1 MAQQSNKNHLRFY
14 APHHFV
20 FYPFMLAVLSGTIYY
35 AWSSE
40 KNQMLWLFMALIAG
54 AIIWLSFMTR
64 QHYALTL
71 QDRII
76 MQEMRYRYFVVTGNR
91 FEPLEEELSKAQIFA
106 LRFASDNELETLATK
121 AVQEKLSA
129 GAIKKEISNW
139 RADNNRV

>member
-14 APHHFV
+14 PPHHFV
-20 FYPFMLAVLSGTIYY
+20 FYPFMLALFAGTIYY
-35 AWSSE
+35 ASGSE
-40 KNQMLWLFMALIAG
+40 ENQLLWLFMTLIAG

-76 MQEMRYRYFVVTGNR
+76 LQEMRYRYFVVTGNR
-91 FEPLEEELSKAQIFA
+91 FEPLEQELSEPQIFA
-106 LRFASDNELETLATK
+106 LRFASDEELETIANR

-129 GAIKKEISNW
+129 SAIKKAVNNW
-139 RADNNRV
+139 RTDNNRV